1 MKKHYLIL
9 LLLLSTMTS
18 IYAQLHVSRIGNVG
32 IGIEANDSSKLRIH
46 TAGNG
51 NYFYGLASTSNV
63 STSQWA
69 PALYGKT
76 SILTDRQAAVLA
88 TGAASQPM
96 NTGRSYGV
104 VAYGGNRTSGYNYGV
119 LGILT
124 GSNNGTGICG
134 TTTENIPTIN
144 GKYAGYFVGNTYVTG
159 TMTAQTYTT
168 ISDVRCKKNIQN
180 ITTNAL
186 VNIKNLNPVQY
197 NMSSIELTS
206 KVMSDTTSMTELN
219 GVVTFDETKTHYGL
233 LAQEVQKIY
242 PELVYSDDAG
252 MLSINY
258 IELIP
263 LLIQSIQD
271 LASQVEEL
279 QGVSKRM
286 MPSTITSSSEDMQTI
301 LYQNN
306 PNPFSLNT
314 TIAYEIPTTASRATL
329 YIYDMNGTQIKSI
342 PIQDFG
348 HNSVTLQGNSMKAGM
363 YLYSLVV
370 DGIVIDTKRMILTE

>member
-18 IYAQLHVSRIGNVG
+18 IYAQLHVSSIGNVG

-46 TAGNG
+46 TAG

-76 SILTDRQAAVLA
+76 SILSGRQAAMLA
-88 TGAASQPM
+88 AGASSQPL
-96 NTGRSYGV
+96 NHGRSYGL
-104 VAYGGNRTSGYNYGV
+104 VAYGGNRTPGYNYGV
-119 LGILT
+119 LGILV

-134 TTTENIPTIN
+134 TTTENVPKIN

-168 ISDVRCKKNIQN
+168 ISDVRCKKNIQD
-180 ITTNAL
+180 ITSHAL
-186 VNIKNLNPVQY
+186 INIKNLNPVQY
-197 NMSSIELTS
+197 NMSSTELTS
-206 KVMSDTTSMTELN
+206 PVMSDTTHMTELN
-219 GVVTFDETKTHYGL
+219 GVDTFDDTKTHYGL

-370 DGIVIDTKRMILTE
+370 DGVVIDTKRMILTE

>member
-18 IYAQLHVSRIGNVG
+18 IYAQLHVSSIGNVG

-76 SILTDRQAAVLA
+76 SILSDRQAAMLA
-88 TGAASQPM
+88 AGASSQPL
-96 NTGRSYGV
+96 NHGRSYGL
-104 VAYGGNRTSGYNYGV
+104 VAYGGNRTPGYNYGV
-119 LGILT
+119 LGILV

-134 TTTENIPTIN
+134 TTTENVPKIN

-168 ISDVRCKKNIQN
+168 ISDVRCKKNIQD
-180 ITTNAL
+180 ITSHAL
-186 VNIKNLNPVQY
+186 INIKNLNPVQY
-197 NMSSIELTS
+197 NMSSTELTS
-206 KVMSDTTSMTELN
+206 PVMSDTTSMTELN
-219 GVVTFDETKTHYGL
+219 GVDTFDDTKTHYGL

-370 DGIVIDTKRMILTE
+370 DGVVIDTKRMILTE

>member
-1 MKKHYLIL
+1 
-9 LLLLSTMTS
+9 
-18 IYAQLHVSRIGNVG
+18 
-32 IGIEANDSSKLRIH
+32 
-46 TAGNG
+46 
-51 NYFYGLASTSNV
+51 
-63 STSQWA
+63 
-69 PALYGKT
+69 
-76 SILTDRQAAVLA
+76 
-88 TGAASQPM
+88 
-96 NTGRSYGV
+96 
-104 VAYGGNRTSGYNYGV
+104 
-119 LGILT
+119 
-124 GSNNGTGICG
+124 
-134 TTTENIPTIN
+134 
-144 GKYAGYFVGNTYVTG
+144 
-159 TMTAQTYTT
+159 
-168 ISDVRCKKNIQN
+168 
-180 ITTNAL
+180 
-186 VNIKNLNPVQY
+186 
-197 NMSSIELTS
+197 MSSTELTS
-206 KVMSDTTSMTELN
+206 PVMSDTTHMTELN
-219 GVVTFDETKTHYGL
+219 GVDTFDDTKTHYGL

-370 DGIVIDTKRMILTE
+370 DGVVIDTKRMILTE